1 VTDTHQTHAPNEVR
15 ARSAE
20 LRDLLEYHGRLYHV
34 LDDPV
39 IADAE
44 YDGLFRELLALEEA
58 YPELKDPASPTMRV
72 GGAVLDSLSTRA
84 HSQPMYSLDNV
95 FSMAEG
101 REFVRK
107 MLRLLPGADE
117 RDMAFWMEPKLD
129 GLAMELIY
137 ENGFLVCALT
147 RGDGQTGEE
156 VTENM
161 RTVRS
166 VPLRLASCPP
176 RLSLLEV
183 RGEVLMNKKDFA
195 ALNLRQ
201 QEAGG
206 RTFANPRNAA
216 AGSVRQLDSAEAA
229 RRPLRFIAY
238 GIGKTEWTEGP
249 PWTTQQEIMLG
260 LRDFGFAA
268 APGAALCPS
277 LEAVEHWYDALVRER
292 DSFPFE
298 LDGAVAKVNSL
309 ALQEKLG
316 FTARAPRFAV
326 AFKFEAAQART
337 KLEDILIQVGRTGVL
352 TPVAQLAPVNVGG
365 VVVRRATLH
374 NEDEI
379 RAGDL
384 RIGDTVLVRRAG
396 DVIPEIVAA
405 LPELRTGEEQ
415 AFVFPDR
422 CPSCGGQVV
431 REAGEA
437 ARRCVNR
444 ACPAVRREAVR
455 HFVSKAGLD
464 VQGLGDKL
472 VERLL
477 DAGLVNNPAALF
489 RLEEKDLIGLE
500 RMGKKAAARV
510 LKALDEARK
519 KTTLPRLLAALGIR
533 HIGEQT
539 AKALAREF
547 SSLEALETAEA
558 DDLRR
563 VRDVGPEAA
572 ASIRDFFASP
582 GNRELLRALKEAG
595 LCPAEATP
603 PSVAVHS
610 PASPDGTLP
619 DGTQPD
625 VDARNTD
632 AQPAGSSPLAGK
644 TLLFTGTLSSLGRRE
659 ASRLA
664 EEAGATLVGS
674 VSGRLDYLVA
684 GDNPG
689 SKLAKA
695 EAAGVTILAE
705 ADFLRMTGHSENN
718 QGNS

>member
-1 VTDTHQTHAPNEVR
+1 VTDIHQTHAP
-15 ARSAE
+15 AE
-20 LRDLLEYHGRLYHV
+20 LRARAEELRKLLEYHGRRYHV

-39 IADAE
+39 ISDAE
-44 YDGLFRELLALEEA
+44 YDGLFRELLALEDA
-58 YPELKDPASPTMRV
+58 CPALKDPASPTMRV
-72 GGAVLDSLSTRA
+72 GGAVLDSLPTRA
-84 HSQPMYSLDNV
+84 HSLPMYSLDNV

-107 MLRLLPGADE
+107 TLRLLPGADE

-137 ENGFLVCALT
+137 EKGFLVRALT
-147 RGDGQTGEE
+147 RGDGETGEE

-161 RTVRS
+161 RTVRT
-166 VPLRLASCPP
+166 VPLRLTSGPP
-176 RLSLLEV
+176 LLLEV

-201 QEAGG
+201 QESGG
-206 RTFANPRNAA
+206 KTFANPRNAA

-238 GIGKTEWTEGP
+238 GIGKTEWAAGS
-249 PWTTQQEIMLG
+249 PWSTQQEIMLG
-260 LRDFGFAA
+260 LREFGFAA

-277 LEAVEHWYDALVRER
+277 LEAVERWYDALSRER
-292 DSFPFE
+292 ESFPFE

-326 AFKFEAAQART
+326 AFKFEAVQART

-405 LPELRTGEEQ
+405 LPELRTGEER
-415 AFVFPDR
+415 AFVFPER

-444 ACPAVRREAVR
+444 SCPAVRREAVR

-477 DAGLVNNPAALF
+477 DAGRLDDPSALF
-489 RLEEKDLIGLE
+489 RLQEKDLLDLE
-500 RMGKKAAARV
+500 RMGKKAAANV
-510 LKALDEARK
+510 LKALEEARK
-519 KTTLPRLLAALGIR
+519 KATLPRLLAALGIR
-533 HIGEQT
+533 HVGGQT

-547 SSLEALETAEA
+547 GSLEALEAAGT

-595 LCPAEATP
+595 LRPVDER
-603 PSVAVHS
+603 
-610 PASPDGTLP
+610 PASEAGRSSTTSDE
-619 DGTQPD
+619 TQPD
-625 VDARNTD
+625 REARNTGVQTVR
-632 AQPAGSSPLAGK
+632 ASPLAGK
-644 TLLFTGTLSSLGRRE
+644 TLLFTGILPSLGRRE
-659 ASRLA
+659 ASRMA
-664 EEAGATLVGS
+664 EEAGATLVGN
-674 VSGRLDYLVA
+674 VSARLDYLVA
-684 GDNPG
+684 GDKPG

-695 EAAGVTILAE
+695 GAAGVAILSE
-705 ADFLRMTGHSENN
+705 ADFLRMLGRSE
-718 QGNS
+718 GSTDY